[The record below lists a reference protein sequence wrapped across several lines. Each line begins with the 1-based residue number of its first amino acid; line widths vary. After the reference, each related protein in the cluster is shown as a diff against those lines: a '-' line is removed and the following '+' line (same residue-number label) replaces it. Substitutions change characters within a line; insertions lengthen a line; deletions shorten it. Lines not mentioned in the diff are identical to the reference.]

1 MTSTNRLRIALLF
14 SVAAS
19 VLGCGDAFKRNIVF
33 VGLTGT
39 PLPESVSISAGDCS
53 PIEPPPKEAK
63 DKTAS
68 SVCDTKE
75 SNPVI
80 LVTCADRKLPP
91 AKLQPYVEGDSNKFA
106 NFDKVCELS
115 AQEIENENSRAIG
128 RYSWGVRFPK

>member
-1 MTSTNRLRIALLF
+1 MTSTNRLTTALLF

-39 PLPESVSISAGDCS
+39 PLPERVSISAGDCS
-53 PIEPPPKEAK
+53 PIELPPKDAK
-63 DKTAS
+63 DRTAS
-68 SVCDTKE
+68 TSCDTKD

-80 LVTCADRKLPP
+80 LVTCADKKLPA
-91 AKLQPYVEGDSNKFA
+91 AKLQPYVRGDSNKFA
-106 NFDKVCELS
+106 HFDYVCELS

-128 RYSWGVRFPK
+128 RHSWGARFPK